1 MLSSLILSWS
11 PVFFFIYT
19 GKGFST
25 ANMLYLFK
33 EIVMPVD
40 RNKIDFSNLSI
51 RLELWLKYMYK
62 IKMTD
67 EIIYNS
73 SYIGMY

>member
-1 MLSSLILSWS
+1 
-11 PVFFFIYT
+11 
-19 GKGFST
+19 
-25 ANMLYLFK
+25 
-33 EIVMPVD
+33 MPVD

-51 RLELWLKYMYK
+51 RLELCLKYMYK